1 MVASRL
7 VQVVELVVVELE
19 MVVAVCMVLGE
30 VEVVEG
36 MVVKLQVVEVEM
48 VVAVWMVLVE
58 VVELVVDELVLAEVE
73 IVMTV
78 LAETGSAHQ
87 A

>member
-1 MVASRL
+1 MVE
-7 VQVVELVVVELE
+7 VE

-36 MVVKLQVVEVEM
+36 VVVNLVVVEVEM

-78 LAETGSAHQ
+78 FAETGSAHQ

>member
-1 MVASRL
+1 MVAPRL
-7 VQVVELVVVELE
+7 VQVVELVVVEVE

-30 VEVVEG
+30 VEVV
-36 MVVKLQVVEVEM
+36 VVNLVVVEVEM

-78 LAETGSAHQ
+78 FAETGSAHQ